1 MSLSIRRVRSTH
13 REVQVGIKL
22 LTHNTHFASSQGSG
36 EHCRVKPGS
45 LTGKSHQYWHA
56 SYRCLCLLKQNREMW
71 REGKEPWP
79 SLFAELQTT
88 AGCTVQSRRT
98 HLDTPVVLLLEKHS
112 TKSCALA
119 RNAPTCVCPAPH
131 GGGRHRANV
140 QEPAEAQTGRG
151 GGMTTKFTPRFYLLY
166 HSSSNAAFLHVILGK
181 DLLHLVT
188 FPKSFPLFSML
199 HGSHSRGHC
208 KAPDSPTANSP
219 LTFMK
224 GRLVFSGNKQKSVPG
239 TKF

>member
-79 SLFAELQTT
+79 SPFAELQTT

-131 GGGRHRANV
+131 GVGGTEQMCKNLQRHRL
-140 QEPAEAQTGRG
+140 G
-151 GGMTTKFTPRFYLLY
+151 GVG
-166 HSSSNAAFLHVILGK
+166 A
-181 DLLHLVT
+181 
-188 FPKSFPLFSML
+188 
-199 HGSHSRGHC
+199 
-208 KAPDSPTANSP
+208 
-219 LTFMK
+219 
-224 GRLVFSGNKQKSVPG
+224 
-239 TKF
+239 